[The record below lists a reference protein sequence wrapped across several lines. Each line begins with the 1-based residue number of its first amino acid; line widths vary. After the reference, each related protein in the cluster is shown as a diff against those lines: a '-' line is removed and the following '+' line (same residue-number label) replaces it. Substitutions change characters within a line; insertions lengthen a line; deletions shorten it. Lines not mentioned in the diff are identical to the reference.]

1 MKRFILISIL
11 AFSTLFAIARSVS
24 LNDGWIFRH
33 TSADNWEP
41 VNLPHSWNGDAYLK
55 KDYCKGKFIYKR
67 QLNLLPSDSVR
78 KFYLRL
84 EGASKSSEVTINGKS
99 AGHHEGGYTESIYNL
114 TPHLSFTSPNSIEI
128 AVDND
133 RDDIPPVSGDFT
145 FFGGIYRDV
154 WLEDYDPLHFALQP
168 FATSGVK
175 VTPFLEMGL
184 GVINVDLEI
193 ANEDKIKRDA
203 TVRINLYNPEGQL
216 LETVDKNLKINNG
229 SQRNVTHRF
238 DYILNP
244 KVWSPDSPALY
255 RVETQLIDKKGNIID
270 RRIVDTGI
278 RTFGFDEN
286 GRFILNGEPLKLRGI
301 CRHQDMKPLGPALSD
316 EMHRRDMIK
325 EKCNC

>member
-1 MKRFILISIL
+1 MAPIGWAVANAVLRALRKCGIVAFLIDHKTLDHEAYSLSFLGDMANVNMGPALL
-11 AFSTLFAIARSVS
+11 AIRAEALI
-24 LNDGWIFRH
+24 WPI
-33 TSADNWEP
+33 
-41 VNLPHSWNGDAYLK
+41 YLE
-55 KDYCKGKFIYKR
+55 
-67 QLNLLPSDSVR
+67 
-78 KFYLRL
+78 RL
-84 EGASKSSEVTINGKS
+84 ENEQFMLHLQEPLDTKT
-99 AGHHEGGYTESIYNL
+99 L
-114 TPHLSFTSPNSIEI
+114 TGS
-128 AVDND
+128 
-133 RDDIPPVSGDFT
+133 
-145 FFGGIYRDV
+145 
-154 WLEDYDPLHFALQP
+154 
-168 FATSGVK
+168 
-175 VTPFLEMGL
+175 
-184 GVINVDLEI
+184 
-193 ANEDKIKRDA
+193 NEDKIKRDA

-244 KVWSPDSPALY
+244 KLWSPDSPALY